1 MESYQSN
8 TSIKASSDMGYSK
21 EEQTIELIN
30 TQCAL
35 CINNSAARRQSFG
48 LHHKYIY
55 ITSHS

>member
-1 MESYQSN
+1 
-8 TSIKASSDMGYSK
+8 MGYSK

-35 CINNSAARRQSFG
+35 SINNSAARRQSFG